1 VFYNRWRQAIRA
13 ELETNEYDAVIS
25 AYISTTP
32 TTLGAIDAGVP
43 SIILTTGPATLKY
56 DPMNSKLDKTP
67 VFSELPWGKRI
78 QYPFIKKLHAWNR
91 DAFVNASA
99 VVSMSE
105 FDANVVKNTF
115 GRQPKVNY
123 IPVKLDD
130 FVVDEWEPSKL
141 TLVNPRDKHKGLD
154 LFLELARLLPTEEF
168 QVAGTLYD
176 ASKADEMAEI
186 ENVKYLG
193 WCDDMRS
200 VYANTKLLI
209 IPSKYQE
216 GGGRVVVEAFANGIP
231 VIGSDIGG
239 VPDYIGEG
247 GDIVENY
254 TDSREWTT
262 TVEKYLSDKSYYE
275 SKSRKAKQRSQL
287 FDHTERIDAFER
299 ILNSVAE
306 SSTQ

>member
-1 VFYNRWRQAIRA
+1 
-13 ELETNEYDAVIS
+13 
-25 AYISTTP
+25 
-32 TTLGAIDAGVP
+32 
-43 SIILTTGPATLKY
+43 
-56 DPMNSKLDKTP
+56 
-67 VFSELPWGKRI
+67 
-78 QYPFIKKLHAWNR
+78 
-91 DAFVNASA
+91 
-99 VVSMSE
+99 MSE